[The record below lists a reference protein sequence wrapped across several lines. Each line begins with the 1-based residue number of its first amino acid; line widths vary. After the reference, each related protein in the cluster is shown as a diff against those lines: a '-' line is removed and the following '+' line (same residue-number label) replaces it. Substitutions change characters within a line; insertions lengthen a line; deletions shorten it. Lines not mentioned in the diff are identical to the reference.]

1 MSPNLES
8 MAMRQPFHH
17 YLDLEEEKVWGKEL
31 PLVQVFRRA
40 NSRPEGT
47 LFLQKLRNVYLI
59 N

>member
-1 MSPNLES
+1 
-8 MAMRQPFHH
+8 MRQPFHH